1 MQFASN
7 LIEIPRF
14 DRSSARDLR
23 NRVGEQEWLLLEMN
37 LDHTRDIMLPEF
49 IRLYLTVGG
58 ELDYEVYVVILGT
71 PAQVIYRSDSRT
83 QALIGR
89 GADASVALFDVR
101 PGPHTRQM
109 RLGLRGFNTDQGV
122 IQTGDAGGCQ

>member
-58 ELDYEVYVVILGT
+58 ELDYEVEFATLNWPLSIL
-71 PAQVIYRSDSRT
+71 
-83 QALIGR
+83 
-89 GADASVALFDVR
+89 
-101 PGPHTRQM
+101 
-109 RLGLRGFNTDQGV
+109 
-122 IQTGDAGGCQ
+122 

>member
-1 MQFASN
+1 M
-7 LIEIPRF
+7 
-14 DRSSARDLR
+14 
-23 NRVGEQEWLLLEMN
+23 
-37 LDHTRDIMLPEF
+37 RDIMLPEF

-58 ELDYEVYVVILGT
+58 ELDYEVDVVTLGT
-71 PAQVIYRSDSRT
+71 PAPVIYRSDSRT
-83 QALIGR
+83 QELIGR
-89 GADASVALFDVR
+89 GADASVALFEVS